1 MGQFKVYQDYSQDAT
16 MVSNIFIDHYMQ
28 DANDAQIKIYLYL
41 LRVLCSHNN
50 CSISDLADQFNYTE
64 KDVQRALKYWERNGL
79 LALEYDDEKS
89 LKGVRLLD
97 VLEKTNN
104 TVSLAPVVPIPLKGD
119 NEATASNTA
128 NNKENIEKTY
138 KKPSYSADEIL
149 NFKQNDSTAEII
161 FVVEQYLGKPLTPS
175 EMMTLIFFSDELGFS
190 PELIDYLFDYCLGR
204 GKKDFRYI
212 EKVAIGWKEEG
223 ITTPKQAAKATKKYD
238 KIVYQVMNALGKS
251 TSPTQREADFVNKW
265 AKEYGYAFD
274 IIQLACERTVLATD
288 THRFEY
294 ADKILGSW
302 FKAKVCTVLD
312 VEELDNAY
320 EKKKKSANTVLN
332 GTTRSVSYKQLAQRT
347 YDFEELEKN
356 IWSN

>member
-16 MVSNIFIDHYMQ
+16 MVSNIFIDNYMQ

-41 LRVLCSHNN
+41 LRVLCSHRN

-79 LALEYDDEKS
+79 IALEYDDDKVLS
-89 LKGVRLLD
+89 GVRLLD
-97 VLEKTNN
+97 VIQKSNN

-119 NEATASNTA
+119 NEVATSNATVS
-128 NNKENIEKTY
+128 NNVEENVKVL
-138 KKPSYSADEIL
+138 KKHSYSADQVM
-149 NFKQNDSTAEII
+149 NFKQSDDTSELV
-161 FVVEQYLGKPLTPS
+161 FVVEQYLGKPLSAS
-175 EMMTLIFFSDELGFS
+175 EMMTLIFISEDLGFS
-190 PELIDYLFDYCLGR
+190 SELVDYLFDYCLGR

-212 EKVAIGWKEEG
+212 EKVAITWKEEG

-251 TSPTQREADFVNKW
+251 TSPTQREADFVNSW
-265 AKEYGYAFD
+265 VKELGYGFD
-274 IIQLACERTVLATD
+274 IISVACERTVLATD

-294 ADKILGSW
+294 ANKVLNSW
-302 FKAKVCTVLD
+302 FKSKVCTVADIEALD
-312 VEELDNAY
+312 HAY
-320 EKKKKSANTVLN
+320 EKKKTSASHTN
-332 GTTRSVSYKQLAQRT
+332 SSSASYKQYSQRS
-347 YDFEELEKN
+347 YDFDELEKS